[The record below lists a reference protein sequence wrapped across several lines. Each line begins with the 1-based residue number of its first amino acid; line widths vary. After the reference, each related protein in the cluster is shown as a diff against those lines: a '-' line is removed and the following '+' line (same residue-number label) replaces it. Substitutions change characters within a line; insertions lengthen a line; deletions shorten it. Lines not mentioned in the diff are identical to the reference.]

1 MEFQCELRNC
11 WQQKEKVLFT
21 LCGEFTV
28 KAGWVSLCVQGFYPK
43 GSAGLFAFT
52 SPEESVALE
61 IEQIFPNN
69 VRVNVKANSYLKAF
83 RYTIW
88 QNPHVVQ

>member
-1 MEFQCELRNC
+1 MEFHSELRNC

-21 LCGEFTV
+21 CCGEFTV
-28 KAGWVSLCVQGFYPK
+28 KVGWVSLSVQGFYSK
-43 GSAGLFAFT
+43 ASAGLFAFA
-52 SPEESVALE
+52 SPEESVALK

-69 VRVNVKANSYLKAF
+69 VRVNIKANLHLKAF
-83 RYTIW
+83 RYTVL